1 MLKEV
6 SLDILQHI
14 GLTGA
19 HPEKFPTERNLK
31 LSSTEGEKLNDQIK
45 YRRLIDRLIY
55 LSVTGLDIV
64 YSVHM
69 LSQFMHEPRK
79 PHWEAALQVLRYIKG
94 TPGQGILLPSK
105 NNLRLQAYY
114 DSEWGGCR
122 TTRWSI
128 SGLCIFL

>member
-1 MLKEV
+1 MGIDFFRSKKEIFVLKEV

-19 HPEKFPTERNLK
+19 HPEKFPTEQNLK
-31 LSSTEGEKLNDQIK
+31 LSLTEGEKLNDQIK

-55 LSVTGLDIV
+55 LSVTRLDIV

-79 PHWEAALQVLRYIKG
+79 PHWEATLQVYDTSKV
-94 TPGQGILLPSK
+94 LLVK
-105 NNLRLQAYY
+105 EFYY
-114 DSEWGGCR
+114 HLK
-122 TTRWSI
+122 TT
-128 SGLCIFL
+128 